1 MTNKKCA
8 LARTIYSYGSSEYH
22 HQDGCVNTATSVQHK
37 CLWAPKNQT
46 KDIEDRCLV
55 HDPNVQQ
62 EAPCLQKLGDNYGD
76 ASTATLLLS
85 KKLDILI
92 QVCEANADETKNVP
106 AQVQAIAAKPDV
118 NTTEVQTAVDKTFN
132 ALQNPCVSIKTD
144 ISAASA
150 NDIPLKK
157 VLAAAKLH
165 ALSISNGVNKLQ
177 SEIEKHKG
185 AIRIFFKDS
194 SFIQRSLSLAVKSL
208 KACCRLFGVI
218 LNVIWRMLSR
228 ELRRIWSRL
237 LRREL

>member
-8 LARTIYSYGSSEYH
+8 LARTIYSCGSSEYH

-92 QVCEANADETKNVP
+92 QVCEAN
-106 AQVQAIAAKPDV
+106 
-118 NTTEVQTAVDKTFN
+118 
-132 ALQNPCVSIKTD
+132 
-144 ISAASA
+144 
-150 NDIPLKK
+150 DIPLKN